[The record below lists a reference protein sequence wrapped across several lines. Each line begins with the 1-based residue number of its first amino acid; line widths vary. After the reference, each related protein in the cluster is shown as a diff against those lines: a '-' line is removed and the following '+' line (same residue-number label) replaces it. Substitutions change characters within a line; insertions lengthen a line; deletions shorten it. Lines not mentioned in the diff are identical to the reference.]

1 MKRIRLHSDLE
12 QEDHHVC
19 IEIMSDTI
27 SEPNEGFL
35 LVMSVKKGLKH
46 DGASTVALAVILDND
61 SELFSAFSTLLF
73 VSLSAVVEVG
83 FDRLSYTCTESE
95 PNSCVLCAAVLN
107 GASLETGLQI
117 SLLLLTHSSTAIG
130 RYHTKPIPQ

>member
-1 MKRIRLHSDLE
+1 MKRIRLRSDLE

-35 LVMSVKKGLKH
+35 LVMNVKKGLKH

-61 SELFSAFSTLLF
+61 SEFIK
-73 VSLSAVVEVG
+73 VLSQHYC
-83 FDRLSYTCTESE
+83 LSRC
-95 PNSCVLCAAVLN
+95 
-107 GASLETGLQI
+107 
-117 SLLLLTHSSTAIG
+117 
-130 RYHTKPIPQ
+130 PQ